1 MTQPPSPFSLARLLK
16 RLLLGV
22 LGGVLLALLIV
33 LLSIPVSRFERPGDL
48 LAVKPSGRWL
58 LDDVH
63 LVDVNTGATL
73 PDQQLLID
81 NGRIAQIRAAGTPA
95 GDGEHVIDGHGAWVT
110 PGLFDLHVHIHD
122 RKYLGLYLAHGVT
135 TVRNMRGFAA
145 HLRWKQELQAGEWL
159 GSNLVTSSPVLDGE
173 KYAHALQQVVTDP
186 EHARAL
192 VRRYQQ
198 DGYDLI
204 KAYGYLDAP
213 VFEAVVSEA
222 RQLGFPVAKHGPNP
236 VEGLALESNRGMQS
250 LEHVEDILQGP
261 LQFNFEA
268 EALDA
273 WLVELKQIDPV
284 VVPTLATYEHLTQ
297 LSEHK
302 QAFIDGLAMDTLNP
316 LYRALLGEFAVKR
329 WLQADAGQAEWNR
342 KVLDYLMHIVQ
353 RLDEE
358 GVTLALGSD
367 GGTMYMP
374 PGSSTHRELALMHE
388 AGLAHATVLR
398 TATIN
403 AARTLGIAD
412 DYGSIE
418 AGKVADLVL
427 VGGNPLEDLGVLEQ
441 PQAVIKA
448 GQWLSEEDLQ
458 ALKTSGANP
467 SSFYVTLGR
476 LLEDVLGRKF

>member
-1 MTQPPSPFSLARLLK
+1 LK
-16 RLLLGV
+16 RLLLGM

-33 LLSIPVSRFERPGDL
+33 LLSIPVSRFEHPGDL
-48 LAVKPSGRWL
+48 LAVKRSGRWL

-73 PDQQLLID
+73 PDQQLLIA

-95 GDGEHVIDGHGAWVT
+95 AGSEHVIDGHGAWVT

-273 WLVELKQIDPV
+273 WLAELKQIDPV

-367 GGTMYMP
+367 GGTMYI
-374 PGSSTHRELALMHE
+374 
-388 AGLAHATVLR
+388 HATVLR